1 MCLFSSC
8 RECIYEMFIFNQDK
22 GKRKSAVSSLCDEV
36 AVGVTCPNPHAITLH
51 QGTSIVQGYFTAYN

>member
-1 MCLFSSC
+1 
-8 RECIYEMFIFNQDK
+8 MFIFNQDK